1 MKRLFFVAAIAL
13 SLGGCAQLTNA
24 YNALNGATI
33 TSQQVY
39 IAANA
44 FDAIEASA
52 TQYLRLPVC
61 GSTTP
66 CRNAGATNT
75 IVAAVRA
82 GRLARNALEAA
93 VNANPGAPV
102 NANLMATLTSST
114 SALKAI
120 LVEFGVT

>member
-44 FDAIEASA
+44 FDAI
-52 TQYLRLPVC
+52 
-61 GSTTP
+61 
-66 CRNAGATNT
+66 
-75 IVAAVRA
+75 
-82 GRLARNALEAA
+82 
-93 VNANPGAPV
+93 
-102 NANLMATLTSST
+102 
-114 SALKAI
+114 
-120 LVEFGVT
+120 